1 MNNGKRYNSD
11 FKEMIVDL
19 CNSGSKNIT
28 EIEREYGVTRSTIY
42 RWIKETTVIEIDE
55 NSSITTKDAKQM
67 NKEIARLKE
76 KIEILKKA
84 LTIFAKK

>member
-19 CNSGSKNIT
+19 YNSGSKNIT

-42 RWIKETTVIEIDE
+42 KWIKETTVIEIDE
-55 NSSITTKDAKQM
+55 NISITTKDAKQM
-67 NKEIARLKE
+67 QKEIARLKE
-76 KIEILKKA
+76 EIEILKKA